1 MTAFELDSIFLKVLK
16 SFLICSIGIMNSE
29 RLKGFI
35 ILHSYFFFFF
45 FLTGRILITIY
56 NILKYLSCIKIA
68 HNNFWR
74 SVAATKLIVKAVN
87 RYLH

>member
-16 SFLICSIGIMNSE
+16 SFLIYSIGIMNSE

-35 ILHSYFFFFF
+35 ILHSYFFFF

-68 HNNFWR
+68 HNNSWR
-74 SVAATKLIVKAVN
+74 SVAAAKLIVKAVN